1 MASETHR
8 RSRSFA
14 GLLAIILLLVGA
26 PAFAAGGEAH
36 AGPNWIELG
45 AAIANFA
52 VYIWLMVRYG
62 AAPLKAHFEG
72 RRAKIASAI
81 EEAKAAS
88 ERAEVALR
96 AAKEQHAGLE
106 AVRARILNDSET
118 IAVTDAAKVV
128 AAAEVSA
135 AKMITDAAQLLEQEA
150 AAAEVAQVEVAD
162 PGVCPDAPG
171 RGCIEGAV
179 AQVGAER
186 LEQLA
191 AEADAVEVAA
201 ELRGREPAGLVRD
214 LPFRARAALGP
225 QRRGGRQ

>member
-106 AVRARILNDSET
+106 AVRARILSDSES

-150 AAAEVAQVEVAD
+150 AAAEAKYRHRLVEAAMAQAREELSRGLTPEIQHRLIDAGIDRLSKQSGSAHPTVA
-162 PGVCPDAPG
+162 
-171 RGCIEGAV
+171 
-179 AQVGAER
+179 
-186 LEQLA
+186 
-191 AEADAVEVAA
+191 
-201 ELRGREPAGLVRD
+201 
-214 LPFRARAALGP
+214 
-225 QRRGGRQ
+225 

>member
-1 MASETHR
+1 MASVTHR

-150 AAAEVAQVEVAD
+150 AAAEAKYRHRLVE
-162 PGVCPDAPG
+162 
-171 RGCIEGAV
+171 
-179 AQVGAER
+179 
-186 LEQLA
+186 
-191 AEADAVEVAA
+191 
-201 ELRGREPAGLVRD
+201 
-214 LPFRARAALGP
+214 AALA
-225 QRRGGRQ
+225 QAREELSRGLTPEIQHRLIDAGIDRLSKQSGSAHPTVA

>member
-1 MASETHR
+1 MASVTHR

-106 AVRARILNDSET
+106 AVRARILSDSES

-135 AKMITDAAQLLEQEA
+135 AKIISDAAQLLEQEA
-150 AAAEVAQVEVAD
+150 AAAEAKYRHRLVEAAMAQAREELSRGLTPEIQHRLIDAGIDRLSKQSGSAHPTVA
-162 PGVCPDAPG
+162 
-171 RGCIEGAV
+171 
-179 AQVGAER
+179 
-186 LEQLA
+186 
-191 AEADAVEVAA
+191 
-201 ELRGREPAGLVRD
+201 
-214 LPFRARAALGP
+214 
-225 QRRGGRQ
+225 

>member
-1 MASETHR
+1 MASVTHR

-106 AVRARILNDSET
+106 AVRARILSDSES

-150 AAAEVAQVEVAD
+150 AAAEAKYRHRLVEAAMAQAREELSRGLT
-162 PGVCPDAPG
+162 PEIQHRLIDAG
-171 RGCIEGAV
+171 ID
-179 AQVGAER
+179 R
-186 LEQLA
+186 LSKQSGSAHTSLA
-191 AEADAVEVAA
+191 
-201 ELRGREPAGLVRD
+201 
-214 LPFRARAALGP
+214 
-225 QRRGGRQ
+225 

>member
-1 MASETHR
+1 
-8 RSRSFA
+8 
-14 GLLAIILLLVGA
+14 
-26 PAFAAGGEAH
+26 
-36 AGPNWIELG
+36 
-45 AAIANFA
+45 
-52 VYIWLMVRYG
+52 MVRYG

-106 AVRARILNDSET
+106 AVRARILSDSES

-150 AAAEVAQVEVAD
+150 AAAEAKYRHRLVEAAMAQAREELSRGLTPEIQHRLIDAGIDRLSKQSGSAHPTVA
-162 PGVCPDAPG
+162 
-171 RGCIEGAV
+171 
-179 AQVGAER
+179 
-186 LEQLA
+186 
-191 AEADAVEVAA
+191 
-201 ELRGREPAGLVRD
+201 
-214 LPFRARAALGP
+214 
-225 QRRGGRQ
+225 

>member
-1 MASETHR
+1 MASVTHR

-135 AKMITDAAQLLEQEA
+135 AKMISDAAQLLEQEA
-150 AAAEVAQVEVAD
+150 AAAEAKYRHRLVEAAMAQAREELSRGLTPEIQHRLIDAGIDRLSKQSGSAHPTVA
-162 PGVCPDAPG
+162 
-171 RGCIEGAV
+171 
-179 AQVGAER
+179 
-186 LEQLA
+186 
-191 AEADAVEVAA
+191 
-201 ELRGREPAGLVRD
+201 
-214 LPFRARAALGP
+214 
-225 QRRGGRQ
+225 

>member
-1 MASETHR
+1 MASVTHR

-106 AVRARILNDSET
+106 AVRARILSDSES

-135 AKMITDAAQLLEQEA
+135 AKMISDAAQLLEQEA
-150 AAAEVAQVEVAD
+150 AAAEAKYRHRLVEAAMAQAREELSRGLTPEIQHRLIDAGIDRLSKQSGSAHPTVA
-162 PGVCPDAPG
+162 
-171 RGCIEGAV
+171 
-179 AQVGAER
+179 
-186 LEQLA
+186 
-191 AEADAVEVAA
+191 
-201 ELRGREPAGLVRD
+201 
-214 LPFRARAALGP
+214 
-225 QRRGGRQ
+225 

>member
-1 MASETHR
+1 MASVTHR

-106 AVRARILNDSET
+106 AVRARILSDSES

-150 AAAEVAQVEVAD
+150 AATEAKYRHRLVEAAMAQAREELSRGLTPEIQHRLIDAGIDRLSKQSGSAHPTVA
-162 PGVCPDAPG
+162 
-171 RGCIEGAV
+171 
-179 AQVGAER
+179 
-186 LEQLA
+186 
-191 AEADAVEVAA
+191 
-201 ELRGREPAGLVRD
+201 
-214 LPFRARAALGP
+214 
-225 QRRGGRQ
+225 

>member
-1 MASETHR
+1 MASVTHR

-150 AAAEVAQVEVAD
+150 AAAEAKYRHRLVEAAMAQAREELSRGLTPEIQHRLIDAGIDRLSKQSGSAHPTVA
-162 PGVCPDAPG
+162 
-171 RGCIEGAV
+171 
-179 AQVGAER
+179 
-186 LEQLA
+186 
-191 AEADAVEVAA
+191 
-201 ELRGREPAGLVRD
+201 
-214 LPFRARAALGP
+214 
-225 QRRGGRQ
+225 

>member
-1 MASETHR
+1 MASLTHR
-8 RSRSFA
+8 RSRSLA

-52 VYIWLMVRYG
+52 VYIWLIVRYG

-106 AVRARILNDSET
+106 AVRARILSDSET

-128 AAAEVSA
+128 AAAELSA

-150 AAAEVAQVEVAD
+150 AAAEAKYRHRLVEAAMAQAREELSRGLTPEIQHRLIDAGIDRLSKQSGSAHPTVA
-162 PGVCPDAPG
+162 
-171 RGCIEGAV
+171 
-179 AQVGAER
+179 
-186 LEQLA
+186 
-191 AEADAVEVAA
+191 
-201 ELRGREPAGLVRD
+201 
-214 LPFRARAALGP
+214 
-225 QRRGGRQ
+225 

>member
-1 MASETHR
+1 MASVTHR

-106 AVRARILNDSET
+106 AVRARILSDSES

-150 AAAEVAQVEVAD
+150 AAAEAKYRHRLVEAAMAQAREELSRGLTPEIQHRLIDAGIDRLSKQSGSAHPTVA
-162 PGVCPDAPG
+162 
-171 RGCIEGAV
+171 
-179 AQVGAER
+179 
-186 LEQLA
+186 
-191 AEADAVEVAA
+191 
-201 ELRGREPAGLVRD
+201 
-214 LPFRARAALGP
+214 
-225 QRRGGRQ
+225 

>member
-1 MASETHR
+1 MASVTHR

-106 AVRARILNDSET
+106 AVRARILSDSET

-150 AAAEVAQVEVAD
+150 AAAEAKYRHRLVEAAMAQAREELSRGLTPEIQHRLIDAGIDRLSKQSGSAHPTVA
-162 PGVCPDAPG
+162 
-171 RGCIEGAV
+171 
-179 AQVGAER
+179 
-186 LEQLA
+186 
-191 AEADAVEVAA
+191 
-201 ELRGREPAGLVRD
+201 
-214 LPFRARAALGP
+214 
-225 QRRGGRQ
+225 

>member
-1 MASETHR
+1 MASVTHR

-45 AAIANFA
+45 AALANFA

-62 AAPLKAHFEG
+62 TAPLKAHFEG

-106 AVRARILNDSET
+106 AVRARILSDSES

-150 AAAEVAQVEVAD
+150 AATEAKYRHRLVEAAMAQAREELSRGLTPEIQHRLIDAGIDRLSKQSGSAHPTVA
-162 PGVCPDAPG
+162 
-171 RGCIEGAV
+171 
-179 AQVGAER
+179 
-186 LEQLA
+186 
-191 AEADAVEVAA
+191 
-201 ELRGREPAGLVRD
+201 
-214 LPFRARAALGP
+214 
-225 QRRGGRQ
+225 